1 MGRASSGNFKSAMKL
16 DESGLRPE
24 GTRARELAIAD
35 DIYKSMRQIGLPEF
49 ARLEFDVEFKGK
61 SFKHLGQLRE
71 LLISRFGY
79 AVNEPR
85 WSWFSRR
92 MAGKSAPILVDEES
106 IRVWVA
112 EMVNHTHA
120 FRCSFGDWGTMLDL
134 PQVRVYETGHSTAAD
149 RFQAGVAAC
158 DAGLMTAA
166 FCYFRE
172 ATLEDPV
179 FAAGFDAM
187 GSVQLQF
194 WLLTDAM
201 KNCDKAVELAPE
213 EASFRL
219 NRGAARDYLGD
230 SKGAMADYDFI
241 IALLPGCSKAFLNRG
256 NTRWSSGDK
265 LGAFADWRQARDL
278 GCDLAE
284 SYLRRFATT

>member
-1 MGRASSGNFKSAMKL
+1 MQL
-16 DESGLRPE
+16 DESGLRPDE
-24 GTRARELAIAD
+24 IREQELAIAD
-35 DIYKSMRQIGLPEF
+35 DIYQSMRQSGLPEF

-61 SFKHLGQLRE
+61 SFKDLGQLQE
-71 LLISRFGY
+71 LLISKLGY

-92 MAGKSAPILVDEES
+92 MAGKSVPILVDEES

-112 EMVNHTHA
+112 EMVNHARA
-120 FRCSFGDWGTMLDL
+120 FRCSFGDWGSLLDL
-134 PQVRVYETGHSTAAD
+134 PQIRVYETGHSTAAD

-158 DAGLMTAA
+158 DAGLMTEA
-166 FCYFRE
+166 FCHFRE
-172 ATLEDPV
+172 ATLEDPA

-194 WLLTDAM
+194 WLLTDAL
-201 KNCDKAVELAPE
+201 KNSDKAVELAPE

-241 IALLPGCSKAFLNRG
+241 IAQLPGCSKAFLNRG

-265 LGAFADWRQARDL
+265 QGAFADWNQARDL

-284 SYLRRFATT
+284 SYLLRFASTRVE